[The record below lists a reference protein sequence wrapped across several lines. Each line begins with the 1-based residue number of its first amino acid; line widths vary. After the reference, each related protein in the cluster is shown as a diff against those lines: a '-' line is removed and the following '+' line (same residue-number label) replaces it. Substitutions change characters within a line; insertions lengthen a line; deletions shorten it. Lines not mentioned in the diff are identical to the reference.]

1 MQHLNYHHLLYF
13 WTVARE
19 GSVTAASKRLHL
31 TPQTL
36 SGQIKQLEHAIGE
49 PLFLRA
55 GRGLVLSDTGTLV
68 KQYADD
74 IFGLGAELARSLG
87 ERRTSAPKSL
97 AVGIVDSIAKLIA
110 YRLLRPAL
118 EARPDIR
125 LVCREAE
132 LEALLA
138 DLAVH
143 RLDLVISD
151 RPLPS
156 GLAIRAYNHPLGE
169 SDVSFFAARSIAS
182 RYARKF
188 PKSLHEAP
196 LLMPAHSSAL
206 RMRLED
212 WFEREGVRP
221 HIVAECDDSAL
232 LKSFGEAGAG
242 LFPAP
247 TAIAAEIEHMYR
259 ARSVGR
265 IPSVTERYYAISP
278 ERRLRHP
285 GVLAVTESARERL
298 QA

>member
-1 MQHLNYHHLLYF
+1 LQHLNYHHLLYF

-36 SGQIKQLEHAIGE
+36 SGQIKQLEQVIGE

-55 GRGLVLSDTGTLV
+55 GRGLVLSETGALV

-74 IFGLGAELARSLG
+74 IFGLGAELVRSLS
-87 ERRTSAPKSL
+87 ERRTSAPQTL

-118 EARPDIR
+118 AARPDIQM
-125 LVCREAE
+125 VCREAE
-132 LEALLA
+132 LETLLA

-151 RPLPS
+151 RPLPA
-156 GLAIRAYNHPLGE
+156 GLAIRAYNHPLGT
-169 SDVSFFAARSIAS
+169 SDVSIFAARSIAS
-182 RYARKF
+182 RYARRF
-188 PKSLHEAP
+188 PQSLNAAP
-196 LLMPAHSSAL
+196 MLLPAHSSAL

-212 WFEREGVRP
+212 WFEQLGVRP
-221 HIVAECDDSAL
+221 HVVAECDDSAL